1 MKRARHL
8 PDIPRAHTFS
18 IIAIDREEGLM
29 GVGVQSHWFSVGSRV
44 AWAEAG
50 VGVVATQAMV
60 EVGYGPRGLSALR
73 AGKTPA
79 EALAELLAEDAQR
92 EVRQVAM
99 LSVNAPAA
107 AHTGALC
114 IADAGHICEAD
125 FSVQANMMVNGR
137 VWPAMANAYRSEHGN
152 FTRRMLAALQAGQ
165 EAGGDIRG
173 QQSAALVIV
182 RTTASDRPW
191 EDRVLD
197 LRVEDHPEPIAELT
211 RLVQV
216 AEAYDLMDR
225 GDQHISR
232 GETEA
237 AMQAYAQAAALAPHI
252 AELPYWEAV
261 TLADLG
267 HLEEALPIFRDVFRR
282 DPNLIALTRRLVPA
296 NILHVT
302 AETLEIICA
311 QGN

>member
-1 MKRARHL
+1 MSQVKAL
-8 PDIPRAHTFS
+8 PAIPRAHTFS
-18 IIAIDREEGLM
+18 IIAIDRQAGLM

-44 AWAEAG
+44 AWAEPG

-60 EVGYGPRGLSALR
+60 EVGYGPRGLEAMR

-79 EALAELLAEDAQR
+79 EALSALLAADAQR

-99 LSVNAPAA
+99 LAVNSPAA
-107 AHTGALC
+107 AHTGSLC

-125 FSVQANMMVNGR
+125 FSVQANMMANPS
-137 VWPAMANAYRSEHGN
+137 VWGAMAAAFRAAKGGLAG
-152 FTRRMLAALQAGQ
+152 RMLAAMQAAQ

-173 QQSAALVIV
+173 QQSSALLIV
-182 RTTASDRPW
+182 RTSASARPW
-191 EDRVLD
+191 EDRLVD
-197 LRVEDHPEPIAELT
+197 LRVEDHPEPTIELT

-216 AEAYDLMDR
+216 AEAYDLMDQ

-237 AMQAYAQAAALAPHI
+237 AMQVYRQAAGMAPHI
-252 AELPYWEAV
+252 AELPFWEAV

-267 HLEEALPIFRDVFRR
+267 HLELALPIFRQVFTR
-282 DPNLIALTRRLVPA
+282 DPNLVELVRRLIPA
-296 NILHVT
+296 GILHVT
-302 AETLEIICA
+302 PEVLEKICA
-311 QGN
+311 QG